1 MPEINGNT
9 PEFPVRVLKRT
20 IPIFPAVVGC
30 WSILHRYW
38 VLLLFIFIIIISVYW
53 LQQIA

>member
-38 VLLLFIFIIIISVYW
+38 VLLLFIFIIIISVY
-53 LQQIA
+53 